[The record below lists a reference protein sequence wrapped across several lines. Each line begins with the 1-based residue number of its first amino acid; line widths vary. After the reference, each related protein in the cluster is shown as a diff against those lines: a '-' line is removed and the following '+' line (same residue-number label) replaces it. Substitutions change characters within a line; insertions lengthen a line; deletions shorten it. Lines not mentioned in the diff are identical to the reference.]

1 MKLGFAREPWI
12 GQDQADGVHLRVL
25 HSSILHQRHHA
36 QSHRHVC
43 CLGLCEKLAWG
54 LPRSIAASV
63 DDDSV
68 VDLPDW
74 LESKKERG
82 ERVGKTSSAQ
92 SVGSVGSGFSDVSPS

>member
-1 MKLGFAREPWI
+1 M
-12 GQDQADGVHLRVL
+12 
-25 HSSILHQRHHA
+25 
-36 QSHRHVC
+36 
-43 CLGLCEKLAWG
+43 AWG